1 MRIVVRSFRRLR
13 AGGIWGE
20 DRREQTGMQMEQ
32 ISAGREVL
40 EGAGAGSWSELVD
53 GLAALLKGFSR
64 ERVALGLEALVHALS
79 FAPSAMEVDASLV
92 EQVIAEIDARL
103 SDQMNAIMH
112 YKDFRSLESAWR
124 GMHFLVSRLRF
135 SENIVV
141 FLLNA
146 SKQDLLD
153 DFEDASEIIYS
164 GLYRHIYVEQYGQYG
179 GTPVGAMLG
188 LYEFGVTPQ
197 DMRLLTRISAV
208 AAMAHAPFLGSA
220 GKSFFSVTSWEELP
234 NIKDLGFVYDMPKFA
249 AWRSFRESEDAR
261 YCALLLPRFL
271 LRAPYTPASSTVE
284 SFSFTEDTSEPE
296 LSCWGS
302 PCLALGDRLGESFA
316 KYRWCVNIV
325 GPEDGA
331 VRNLPTYAFE
341 SMDVIQKKIP
351 LEVIVSEHREFELS
365 QLGFCA
371 LAMLKGADSAAFLS
385 ASSCQRSME
394 DRAGENSELVLSWNL
409 SRQLPYMFLITRLAH
424 YIKVIQRENIG
435 TWKGAKELER
445 EINAWLAQYV
455 TVMNDPDKET
465 RGRRPF
471 NYAQVEVTGE
481 DGSAGWYTVRLRV
494 RPHFRYM
501 GMHFTL
507 ALTGK
512 LDR

>member
-1 MRIVVRSFRRLR
+1 M
-13 AGGIWGE
+13 
-20 DRREQTGMQMEQ
+20 QTEL
-32 ISAGREVL
+32 ISAEREALDV
-40 EGAGAGSWSELVD
+40 ARGSGWSELID
-53 GLAALLKGFSR
+53 ELASSLKGFSR

-79 FAPSAMEVDASLV
+79 FAPPSMEVDASLV
-92 EQVIAEIDARL
+92 EQVVAEIDARL
-103 SDQMNAIMH
+103 SDQMNAILH
-112 YKDFRSLESAWR
+112 YCDFRSLESAWR

-141 FLLNA
+141 QLLNA
-146 SKQDLLD
+146 SKMDLLA
-153 DFEDASEIIYS
+153 DFEDASEIVYS

-188 LYEFGVTPQ
+188 LYEFDVTPP
-197 DMRLLTRISAV
+197 DMRLLSRIAAV
-208 AAMAHAPFLGSA
+208 AAMAHAPFLGQA
-220 GKSFFSVTSWEELP
+220 GKSFFNIRTWEELP

-249 AWRSFRESEDAR
+249 PWRVFRESEDAR

-271 LRAPYTPASSTVE
+271 LRAPYSPASSAVE
-284 SFSFTEDTSEPE
+284 SFSFTEDSADSE
-296 LSCWGS
+296 LACWGS
-302 PCLALGDRLGESFA
+302 PCLALAERLGESFA
-316 KYRWCVNIV
+316 RYRWCVNIV

-351 LEVIVSEHREFELS
+351 LEVIVSERREFELS
-365 QLGFCA
+365 RLGFCA

-385 ASSCQRSME
+385 ACSCQRPME
-394 DRAGENSELVLSWNL
+394 ERAGESSERVLSWNL

-435 TWKGAKELER
+435 TWKSAMELER
-445 EINAWLAQYV
+445 ELNAWLAQYV

-465 RGRRPF
+465 RGRRTF
-471 NYAQVEVTGE
+471 NYARVEVSGE
-481 DGSAGWYTVRLRV
+481 DGAAGWYTVRLKV

>member
-1 MRIVVRSFRRLR
+1 MKQMQTEHFSPGQ
-13 AGGIWGE
+13 AGHGE
-20 DRREQTGMQMEQ
+20 GCADG
-32 ISAGREVL
+32 
-40 EGAGAGSWSELVD
+40 WSELVD
-53 GLAALLKGFSR
+53 RLASSLKGFSR
-64 ERVALGLEALVHALS
+64 RSVALGLEALVHALR
-79 FAPSAMEVDASLV
+79 FAPPSMAVDAPLV
-92 EQVIAEIDARL
+92 ELVIAEIDARL
-103 SDQMNAIMH
+103 SDQMNAILH
-112 YKDFRSLESAWR
+112 YRDFMSLESAWR

-141 FLLNA
+141 QILNA
-146 SKQDLLD
+146 SKQDLLA
-153 DFEDASEIIYS
+153 DFEDASEIVYS

-197 DMRLLTRISAV
+197 DMRLLSRIAAV
-208 AAMAHAPFLGSA
+208 AAMAHAPFLGAA
-220 GKSFFSVTSWEELP
+220 GKSFFNIGSWEELP
-234 NIKDLGFVYDMPKFA
+234 NIKDLGFIYDMPKFA
-249 AWRSFRESEDAR
+249 AWRSFRESGDAR

-271 LRAPYTPASSTVE
+271 LRAAYSPVSFSVA
-284 SFSFTEDTSEPE
+284 SFSFREDTSDTE
-296 LSCWGS
+296 LACWGS
-302 PCLALGDRLGESFA
+302 PCLALADRLGDSFA
-316 KYRWCVNIV
+316 RYRWCVNIV

-331 VRNLPTYAFE
+331 VKNLPTDAFE
-341 SMDVIQKKIP
+341 SMNALQKKIP
-351 LEVIVSEHREFELS
+351 LEVIVSESREFELS
-365 QLGFCA
+365 RLGFCA
-371 LAMLKGADSAAFLS
+371 LALLKGADSAAFLS
-385 ASSCQRSME
+385 ASSCQRPMDE
-394 DRAGENSELVLSWNL
+394 RPGESSERVLSWNL

-435 TWKGAKELER
+435 TWKSAKELEC

-465 RGRRPF
+465 RSRRPF
-471 NYAQVEVTGE
+471 NYARVEVAEEGA
-481 DGSAGWYTVRLRV
+481 AGWYRVLLRV

>member
-1 MRIVVRSFRRLR
+1 M
-13 AGGIWGE
+13 
-20 DRREQTGMQMEQ
+20 QTERC
-32 ISAGREVL
+32 SAGREVL
-40 EGAGAGSWSELVD
+40 AETPESGWSGLVD
-53 GLAALLKGFSR
+53 KLVSSLKGFSR
-64 ERVALGLEALVHALS
+64 ERVVLGLEALVYSLS
-79 FAPSAMEVDASLV
+79 FAPPSMTVDASLV
-92 EQVIAEIDARL
+92 EQVIAGIDCRL
-103 SDQMNAIMH
+103 SEQMNAILH
-112 YKDFRSLESAWR
+112 YRDFRSLESAWR

-141 FLLNA
+141 QLLNA

-153 DFEDASEIIYS
+153 DFEDASEVVYS

-197 DMRLLTRISAV
+197 DMRLLSRIAAV

-220 GKSFFSVTSWEELP
+220 GKSFFNIRSWEELP
-234 NIKDLGFVYDMPKFA
+234 NIKDLGFIYDMPQYA
-249 AWRSFRESEDAR
+249 SWRSFRESEDAR

-271 LRAPYTPASSTVE
+271 LRVPYSPASSAVE
-284 SFSFTEDTSEPE
+284 SFCFNEDSSDPE
-296 LSCWGS
+296 TACWGS
-302 PCLALGDRLGESFA
+302 PCLALGERLGESFA
-316 KYRWCVNIV
+316 RYRWCVNIV

-385 ASSCQRSME
+385 ASSCQRPME
-394 DRAGENSELVLSWNL
+394 ERGGGISEQVLSWNL

-435 TWKGAKELER
+435 TWKSAKELER

-471 NYAQVEVTGE
+471 NYARVEVTGE